1 MIRYPIFLLL
11 FSNFLVAFQL
21 FTAKFQIKFKLYNL
35 LSYFTRTRTRVLLI
49 PENPFD
55 FRVQTN
61 TTKRSRDAKNMM
73 IFLAVQLFHLWMGK
87 PIFVFRAK
95 FELTGY
101 NFAFFVCIY
110 HFSNMHYASCHVF
123 ALDRHRPSKNI
134 HHAI

>member
-1 MIRYPIFLLL
+1 MAQRTNLEAQILALVMIRYPIFLLL

-61 TTKRSRDAKNMM
+61 TTKRSRDAKNM
-73 IFLAVQLFHLWMGK
+73 IFSSTIVSFMDGQADICLPCEV
-87 PIFVFRAK
+87 
-95 FELTGY
+95 
-101 NFAFFVCIY
+101 
-110 HFSNMHYASCHVF
+110 
-123 ALDRHRPSKNI
+123 
-134 HHAI
+134 